1 MDQTVSKTAPKG
13 RRSSRSGDRAEKTHA
28 TRPTLDWQLVWNFAN
43 SAAQESP
50 DDEPS
55 RNEATYIEIKRL
67 ILSGHF
73 GGGNKLVH
81 EDLAEQ
87 LHVSR
92 TPVREALER
101 LYQEG
106 FVTRLPRR
114 GFYVARIT
122 RDEAHDLYS
131 TREALELYALQVTLA
146 HGPLV
151 QPSIDR
157 LWHYLQ
163 KYEELENSNPVTQRI
178 IADILFHL
186 NLAALSGNRYLVSRL
201 AQVFELLALKRRL
214 EGYNYSRTK
223 LAIIE
228 HKRLLNALTAY
239 DKKTATQI
247 LRDHILSARDAVLSQ
262 LYETPSA

>member
-67 ILSGHF
+67 ILSDHF

-122 RDEAHDLYS
+122 RDEA
-131 TREALELYALQVTLA
+131 
-146 HGPLV
+146 
-151 QPSIDR
+151 
-157 LWHYLQ
+157 
-163 KYEELENSNPVTQRI
+163 
-178 IADILFHL
+178 
-186 NLAALSGNRYLVSRL
+186 
-201 AQVFELLALKRRL
+201 
-214 EGYNYSRTK
+214 
-223 LAIIE
+223 
-228 HKRLLNALTAY
+228 
-239 DKKTATQI
+239 
-247 LRDHILSARDAVLSQ
+247 
-262 LYETPSA
+262 